1 MIFRLPLLS
10 FTIPCSMG
18 LAGTSFASI
27 LRDWRQSRASE
38 TSGALDTTRYHLSIL
53 FVDDDNSR
61 ARVAESIFERVSIHA
76 DAGFWLYPHSAT
88 VTANS
93 SKALRNVP
101 SEAVNVCAA
110 LNLCPS
116 RSSAPGAV
124 LCRSDLDAYDLI
136 ICLDDN
142 VANLVLKG
150 LLESADEAEFYRPKC
165 RTLSEFLAPDA
176 TERGTTEATLD
187 TFMRNRILGL
197 PSHEDLSATLG
208 SDVFLAKPCVEEAR
222 LLWNAD
228 VTAAVPNRAVG
239 SWPAAEAAHI
249 MAAAGL
255 THFCKAAIDASF
267 SDAFR
272 ALLETAFCRRDDV
285 EISQADA
292 ETRIRRNQISG
303 FFSYEERMRRF
314 EEHRLTL
321 KDRFA
326 D

>member
-1 MIFRLPLLS
+1 MILRLLLLS
-10 FTIPCSMG
+10 FAVPCSLG

-61 ARVAESIFERVSIHA
+61 ARVSESIFERVSIHA

-88 VTANS
+88 VTVNS

-101 SEAVNVCAA
+101 SEAVDVCAA
-110 LNLCPS
+110 LDLCPA
-116 RSSAPGAV
+116 RSSAPGAK

-142 VANLVLKG
+142 VATTVLKG
-150 LLESADEAEFYRPKC
+150 LLESADEADFYRPKC

-176 TERGTTEATLD
+176 TESGAMEATLD
-187 TFMRNRILGL
+187 TFMKNRILGL
-197 PSHEDLSATLG
+197 PSYDGSTATLG

-228 VTAAVPNRAVG
+228 TTAAVPNRAVG

-267 SDAFR
+267 SDAFS
-272 ALLETAFCRRDDV
+272 ALLETAFRRREDV
-285 EISQADA
+285 DISQADA

-314 EEHRLTL
+314 EAHRLVL
-321 KDRFA
+321 KERFA
-326 D
+326 T